1 MTAGAI
7 ARVGGESIS
16 RHAGWWTSAAVLL
29 LPFVTVVGIAAASG
43 GFNATSFGWTAL
55 AFTWIVIVAL
65 AVGVPAWGRFDIAW
79 LSAAAGICIYTFA
92 SALWS
97 SSADVAI
104 DNGQRSLEYLA
115 GITAAL
121 LVVRRGRLTLWMSGL
136 ALGAAA
142 VSVYSLATRLFP
154 DRFGGAFNADAG
166 YRLFVPIGYWNALGI
181 FAAIASLIALGVSTF
196 GRGRALR
203 ILAAVALVPLTS
215 TLYFTFSRGA
225 LVALAVGILAVFA
238 LSPQRLRLLGGFSA
252 LVPIPA
258 AGVLIASRAAA
269 LTHQAIAVSAAA
281 HAGHRLALELALLAA
296 GQAAVAAAYV
306 VWLSR
311 IRVSSTTRRV
321 AGAVAVAVAASRAGR
336 GVRGLSIASDARA
349 SRVSLVRLDPDGRN

>member
-1 MTAGAI
+1 MLSATYGS
-7 ARVGGESIS
+7 RVRALGSES
-16 RHAGWWTSAAVLL
+16 SASAVLAFAV
-29 LPFVTVVGIAAASG
+29 PAIVVMGIAAASG

-55 AFTWIVIVAL
+55 AFAWIVIVAV
-65 AVGVPAWGRFDIAW
+65 AVAAPSWGRFDIAW

-97 SSADVAI
+97 GSADVAI

-154 DRFGGAFNADAG
+154 DRFGAFNADAG

-181 FAAIASLIALGVSTF
+181 FAAIASLIALGVSTA

-258 AGVLIASRAAA
+258 VGVLIASRAAA

-296 GQAAVAAAYV
+296 GQAAVAAVYV

-321 AGAVAVAVAASRAGR
+321 AGAVAVAVAAPRAGR
-336 GVRGLSIASDARA
+336 GVRGLSDRLRRSCVTRITRSSRPRRA
-349 SRVSLVRLDPDGRN
+349 ELT